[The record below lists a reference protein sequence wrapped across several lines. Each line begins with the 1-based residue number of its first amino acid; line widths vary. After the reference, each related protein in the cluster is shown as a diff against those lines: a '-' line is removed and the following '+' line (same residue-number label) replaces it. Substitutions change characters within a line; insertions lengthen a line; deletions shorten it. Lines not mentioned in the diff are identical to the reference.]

1 MGILVPIVLFIVI
14 GWIIKVLSDNRTKN
28 MLIQKELVNENV
40 KFLYEDRLDKY
51 VPSSLKWGMVLIAL
65 GLAIFIGKI
74 LAELPGIMMRSHDE
88 ETIIFALMFIFGG
101 LALIIYYSIASKK
114 MKKEEEKEALTK

>member
-28 MLIQKELVNENV
+28 LLIQKDLVNENV
-40 KFLYEDRLDKY
+40 QFLYIDRLEKY
-51 VPSSLKWGMVLIAL
+51 VPSSLKWGMVLVAL
-65 GLAIFIGKI
+65 GLAIFLGKI
-74 LAELPGIMMRSHDE
+74 LAEIPGIMMRSSDE

-101 LALIIYYSIASKK
+101 LALIIYYAIAVKM
-114 MKKEEEKEALTK
+114 MKKEQEKEALNK